1 MCFEAMRPVAVGFA
15 SVVLWA
21 CASTGG
27 DASFGGGDGESEGDA
42 GGVPSGVPPGSG
54 GTSAK
59 PGATTKGP
67 SSGQRLTEQEYLN
80 TLSDLFKIDAT
91 LFAASLPPDA
101 PSATTGL
108 RNSLDAQ
115 TTAALRSSG
124 FEVIASAVA
133 TTVRWNGGLAG
144 FAACT
149 DRTPACQTGF
159 VRRLASLLYRRPVTD
174 PEVAN
179 LARLFAVFP
188 DDPFEAGA
196 RLVLYAALQSP
207 HFIYR
212 LERTDRA
219 APTPFEVVTR
229 LAFLFWK
236 SAPDE
241 ALLALAGQGGSFTE
255 AQVQALIDKLLAD
268 PRARRGV
275 RDYAD
280 DWIGL
285 YRLEDR
291 SPDSKTGVTTA
302 LLRDMREETLRAV
315 TRVAFEDGGDLR
327 KLFTEERTELTPA
340 LGKVYGLNLTGTWQ
354 TVDLT
359 QDPRRRGIL
368 THPGVL
374 TVHAGAEHASIVDR
388 GLVVLRSFLCGNV
401 PNPPDSVI
409 TQFQTIP
416 QDLTD
421 REKFALH
428 SASPVCAA
436 CHASIDAL
444 GYPFEPYDVAGRF
457 RTKDEYGNLL
467 RADGAY
473 AIDGTRAE
481 FRDVEEF
488 TTLVGASKAAEA
500 CLARKL
506 YQYAYGRALVPE
518 DEVQLTR
525 IEQAFKTG
533 GRTWKALS
541 QAVAGSA
548 EFRGKAAE

>member
-1 MCFEAMRPVAVGFA
+1 MISVPLAAVVGCFGCSGDINGNSAT
-15 SVVLWA
+15 
-21 CASTGG
+21 STGNG
-27 DASFGGGDGESEGDA
+27 EGGPSSAGGAGGGIA
-42 GGVPSGVPPGSG
+42 PPGSG
-54 GTSAK
+54 GTSATK
-59 PGATTKGP
+59 PSAGAGKGP
-67 SSGQRLTEQEYLN
+67 SSGQRLTKQEYLN
-80 TLSDLFKIDAT
+80 TLSDLLRIDAA

-101 PSATTGL
+101 TSATTGF

-124 FEVIASAVA
+124 FEVVASSVA
-133 TTVRWNGGLAG
+133 ATVRWTGGLAS

-159 VRRLASLLYRRPVTD
+159 VRRLASLLYRRPATD
-174 PEVAN
+174 PEAAN
-179 LARLFAVFP
+179 LVRLFSAVP

-241 ALLALAGQGGSFTE
+241 ALLALAGQGSLLTD
-255 AQVQALIDKLLAD
+255 AQVQALIQNLLAD
-268 PRARRGV
+268 PRARRGI

-291 SPDSKTGVTTA
+291 SPDSKTGVTSAT
-302 LLRDMREETLRAV
+302 LRDMRDETLRAV

-327 KLFTEERTELTPA
+327 RLFTEERTELTPA
-340 LGKVYGLNLTGTWQ
+340 LGKLYGLNLTGTWQ
-354 TVDLT
+354 VVDLAP
-359 QDPRRRGIL
+359 DPRRRGIL

-401 PNPPDSVI
+401 PNPPDAVI
-409 TQFQTIP
+409 TQFETIP
-416 QDLTD
+416 PNLTD

-428 SASPVCAA
+428 SESPVCAA
-436 CHASIDAL
+436 CHAAIDAL
-444 GYPFEPYDVAGRF
+444 GYPFEPYDVAGRH
-457 RTKDEYGNLL
+457 RTKDAYGNVL
-467 RADGAY
+467 REDGAY
-473 AIDGTRAE
+473 TIDGTRAT

-488 TTLVGASKAAEA
+488 ATLVGESKAAEA
-500 CLARKL
+500 CLVRKL
-506 YQYAYGRALVPE
+506 YQYAYGRPLVAE
-518 DEVQLTR
+518 DETQVTR
-525 IEQAFKTG
+525 IEQAFKAG
-533 GRTWKALS
+533 GRAWKALA
-541 QAVAGSA
+541 QAVAGA
-548 EFRGKAAE
+548 TEFRGKAVQ